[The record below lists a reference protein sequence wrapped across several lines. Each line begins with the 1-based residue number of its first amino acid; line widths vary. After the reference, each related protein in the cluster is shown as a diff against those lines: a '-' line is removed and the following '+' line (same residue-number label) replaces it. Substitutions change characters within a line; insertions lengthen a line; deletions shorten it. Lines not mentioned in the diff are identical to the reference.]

1 MLKNKDVNML
11 SGPLFKNIVLFTVPI
26 IITNFLQLVFNT
38 ADLIIVG
45 RFCGS
50 VSVAAVGAT
59 SSLTHLMINLFIGLS
74 VGAGISAAQAIGA
87 RDEDQVKR
95 IVHTAVPVAVI
106 SGIII
111 TVVGVLGAE
120 YLLELMETP
129 KEVFS
134 LSVLY
139 LRIYFAGITATMV
152 YNFSA
157 AILRAAGDTRS
168 PLTFLLLSGVFNVIL
183 NVVFVTVFDMT
194 VDGVALATVISQILS
209 ATLTVRALMKRTDA
223 CKLILKEIHIY
234 KEPLI
239 KFIKIGIPAGIQ
251 NCTFSISNVI
261 IQSSVNSFGQAAIA
275 GNSAGVNI
283 AGYINAV
290 MIAFQQTTVNFVGQ
304 NEGNNNY
311 KRIKKIYAMCLA
323 LVFVIEA
330 LMGALAFI
338 YRKPLLSLF
347 ITDSSEAIA
356 IGTLRIGIVCTTQ
369 FLLGLMEVT
378 TGTIRGMG
386 VSLAPMAS
394 SMIGVCGFRILW
406 IFTIFRIPDYH
417 SVTSIF
423 VSYPISWFLTFLIE
437 LIIFTVIIKYK
448 QEKYKQIK
456 EQVLLDKL

>member
-1 MLKNKDVNML
+1 M
-11 SGPLFKNIVLFTVPI
+11 
-26 IITNFLQLVFNT
+26 
-38 ADLIIVG
+38 
-45 RFCGS
+45 R
-50 VSVAAVGAT
+50 
-59 SSLTHLMINLFIGLS
+59 
-74 VGAGISAAQAIGA
+74 
-87 RDEDQVKR
+87 
-95 IVHTAVPVAVI
+95 
-106 SGIII
+106 
-111 TVVGVLGAE
+111 
-120 YLLELMETP
+120 
-129 KEVFS
+129 
-134 LSVLY
+134 
-139 LRIYFAGITATMV
+139 
-152 YNFSA
+152 
-157 AILRAAGDTRS
+157 
-168 PLTFLLLSGVFNVIL
+168 
-183 NVVFVTVFDMT
+183 
-194 VDGVALATVISQILS
+194 
-209 ATLTVRALMKRTDA
+209 
-223 CKLILKEIHIY
+223 EI
-234 KEPLI
+234 P
-239 KFIKIGIPAGIQ
+239 Q
-251 NCTFSISNVI
+251 
-261 IQSSVNSFGQAAIA
+261 
-275 GNSAGVNI
+275 GVNI

-304 NEGNNNY
+304 NEGNKNY

-338 YRKPLLSLF
+338 CRKPLLSLF

-437 LIIFTVIIKYK
+437 FIIFTIIIKYK